1 MVSWEP
7 ANMGS
12 ISQSHVHIL
21 DRSKYG
27 TFVNRGADSEATRL
41 KKDDDVVLRD
51 KDLITFG
58 TGNATFR

>member
-21 DRSKYG
+21 DCSKY
-27 TFVNRGADSEATRL
+27 
-41 KKDDDVVLRD
+41 DDDEMWSL
-51 KDLITFG
+51 G
-58 TGNATFR
+58 TKT